1 MKMRK
6 LTPEE
11 ERLLENFVTDVYG
24 PVYFIHSLPEFI
36 IPPINSKVSRRDT
49 SWRLNILESL
59 TDGDLNITDY
69 IPKHNIPLEK
79 AIQKAK
85 EFHEKWVERFGHSSI
100 AEQHLM
106 HLCVEDVSRL
116 LSGDIELMNRRPAF
130 IEWSQRYQK
139 STRDKVVIPPELEE
153 KPDLKEKFLKVWQTS
168 YDAYEKLVEVLTNYL
183 AYTEEKKEGES
194 EEKFLKRI
202 SKIAFE
208 DARYALILATRTSFA
223 VALNALDLQDIVRKL
238 FAHPTKEA
246 KLLAERIVEQGEKIA
261 PSTLRHLTPT
271 PYQLEVNEKLKEI
284 VNTLEFEEELA
295 PSSEDVV
302 LIDYTGKDTEFSP
315 LDIVVAHILFTY
327 SGKNFETVKE
337 KVKRMAEEEKE
348 RIIKKAVE
356 GIGEFDHLIEAFRS
370 VRFKFQL
377 KISEASW
384 HQLLRHRTILFDYSE
399 PTIENGF
406 VIPPNIEK
414 ANASDILVD
423 AIKASEELFVELK
436 EKLPQVSSYVVTNAH
451 KRLVVMNADLW
462 AFDHF
467 ANLRCTNE
475 AQWDIRNT
483 SFKMLEL
490 MKEVA
495 PQLTFFMARR
505 KKA

>member
-6 LTPEE
+6 LTLEE

-139 STRDKVVIPPELEE
+139 PTRDKVVIPQELEE
-153 KPDLKEKFLKVWQTS
+153 KPDLKEKFLKVWNNS
-168 YDAYEKLVEVLTNYL
+168 YDAYEKLVEVLTEYL
-183 AYTEEKKEGES
+183 ARAEEKKEGES
-194 EEKFLKRI
+194 EERFYNRI

-208 DARYALILATRTSFA
+208 DARYALLLATKTSFA

-238 FAHPTKEA
+238 FVHPTKEA
-246 KLLAERIVEQGEKIA
+246 KLLAERIVEQGEK
-261 PSTLRHLTPT
+261 L
-271 PYQLEVNEKLKEI
+271 
-284 VNTLEFEEELA
+284 
-295 PSSEDVV
+295 
-302 LIDYTGKDTEFSP
+302 
-315 LDIVVAHILFTY
+315 
-327 SGKNFETVKE
+327 
-337 KVKRMAEEEKE
+337 
-348 RIIKKAVE
+348 
-356 GIGEFDHLIEAFRS
+356 
-370 VRFKFQL
+370 
-377 KISEASW
+377 
-384 HQLLRHRTILFDYSE
+384 HR
-399 PTIENGF
+399 
-406 VIPPNIEK
+406 V
-414 ANASDILVD
+414 
-423 AIKASEELFVELK
+423 
-436 EKLPQVSSYVVTNAH
+436 
-451 KRLVVMNADLW
+451 
-462 AFDHF
+462 
-467 ANLRCTNE
+467 C
-475 AQWDIRNT
+475 
-483 SFKMLEL
+483 
-490 MKEVA
+490 
-495 PQLTFFMARR
+495 
-505 KKA
+505 

>member
-6 LTPEE
+6 LTLEE

-139 STRDKVVIPPELEE
+139 PTRDKVVIPQELEE
-153 KPDLKEKFLKVWQTS
+153 KPDLKEKFLKVWNNS
-168 YDAYEKLVEVLTNYL
+168 YDAYEKLVEVLTEYL
-183 AYTEEKKEGES
+183 ARAEEKKEGES
-194 EEKFLKRI
+194 EERFYNRI

-208 DARYALILATRTSFA
+208 DARYALLLATKTSFA

-238 FAHPTKEA
+238 FVHPTKEA

-261 PSTLRHLTPT
+261 PSMLRHTAPT
-271 PYQLEVNEKLKEI
+271 VYQLKVHDRLKNLASVVKED
-284 VNTLEFEEELA
+284 EL
-295 PSSEDVV
+295 SDSNEDVI
-302 LIDYTGKDTEFSP
+302 LIDYTGKDSEYSP
-315 LDIVVAHILFTY
+315 VDIVIMHILFTY
-327 SGKNFETVKE
+327 SGKNFE
-337 KVKRMAEEEKE
+337 
-348 RIIKKAVE
+348 AV
-356 GIGEFDHLIEAFRS
+356 R
-370 VRFKFQL
+370 K
-377 KISEASW
+377 
-384 HQLLRHRTILFDYSE
+384 
-399 PTIENGF
+399 N
-406 VIPPNIEK
+406 
-414 ANASDILVD
+414 
-423 AIKASEELFVELK
+423 SEEYVRRG
-436 EKLPQVSSYVVTNAH
+436 EK
-451 KRLVVMNADLW
+451 
-462 AFDHF
+462 
-467 ANLRCTNE
+467 
-475 AQWDIRNT
+475 
-483 SFKMLEL
+483 
-490 MKEVA
+490 
-495 PQLTFFMARR
+495 
-505 KKA
+505 

>member
-11 ERLLENFVTDVYG
+11 EKLLENFVTDVYG

-139 STRDKVVIPPELEE
+139 PTRDKVVIPKELEG
-153 KPDLKEKFLKVWQTS
+153 KPDLKEKFLKVWNNS
-168 YDAYEKLVEVLTNYL
+168 YDAYEKLVEVLTEYL
-183 AYTEEKKEGES
+183 ARAEEKKEGES
-194 EEKFLKRI
+194 EERFYNRI

-208 DARYALILATRTSFA
+208 DARYALLLATKTSFA

-261 PSTLRHLTPT
+261 PSMLRHTTPT
-271 PYQLEVNEKLKEI
+271 VYQLKVHDRLKNLASVVKED
-284 VNTLEFEEELA
+284 EL
-295 PSSEDVV
+295 SDSDEDVI
-302 LIDYTGKDTEFSP
+302 LIDYTGKDSEYSP
-315 LDIVVAHILFTY
+315 VDIVIMHILFTY
-327 SGKNFETVKE
+327 SGKSFEAVRKTVKE
-337 KVKRMAEEEKE
+337 MNEEGKSK
-348 RIIKKAVE
+348 ILQQAVE
-356 GIGEFDHLIEAFRS
+356 DIGEFDHLIEAFKS

-377 KISEASW
+377 KISEANW
-384 HQLLRHRTILFDYSE
+384 HQLLRHRTIVFDCGE

-406 VIPPNIEK
+406 IIPPNIEK
-414 ANASDILVD
+414 AKVSEILIK
-423 AIKASEELFVELK
+423 AIKASEELFIELK
-436 EKLPQVSSYVVTNAH
+436 EKLPEVSPYVVTNAH
-451 KRLVVMNADLW
+451 KRLVLMNADLW

-475 AQWDIRNT
+475 AQWDIRNV
-483 SFKMLEL
+483 SFKMLDL
-490 MKEVA
+490 IKEVA
-495 PQLTFFMARR
+495 PQLATFMARR

>member
-139 STRDKVVIPPELEE
+139 PTRDKVVIPQELEE